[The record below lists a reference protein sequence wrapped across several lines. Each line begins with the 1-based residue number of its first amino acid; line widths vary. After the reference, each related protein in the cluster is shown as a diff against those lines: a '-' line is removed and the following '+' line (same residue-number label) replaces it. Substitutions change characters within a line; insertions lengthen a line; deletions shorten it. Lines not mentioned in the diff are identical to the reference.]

1 MIPSA
6 ALDSLKNLPA
16 LCASKVDKHSITVRS
31 QIHREILFSPVNT
44 NHKKLFCVCQS
55 QTLSFWQVNTRK
67 GNRLALTLRRY
78 KEEVQ
83 IRFVCKFVWLLAL
96 EKRLIGFYIVL
107 NRTLCGFIPCIILLS
122 SIQFLDECPQF
133 LWKQTRTTSSDQ
145 KTACTHETI
154 SQT

>member
-6 ALDSLKNLPA
+6 ALNSLKNLPA

-44 NHKKLFCVCQS
+44 NHKKLFCVCQF

-67 GNRLALTLRRY
+67 GNRLALTLRWY

-83 IRFVCKFVWLLAL
+83 IRFVCKFVWLL
-96 EKRLIGFYIVL
+96 KTRFIGFYIVL
-107 NRTLCGFIPCIILLS
+107 NRTLGFIYVGLFLALFS
-122 SIQFLDECPQF
+122 SFDPVSRLMPTNTYNI
-133 LWKQTRTTSSDQ
+133 Q
-145 KTACTHETI
+145 KTAYTHETI